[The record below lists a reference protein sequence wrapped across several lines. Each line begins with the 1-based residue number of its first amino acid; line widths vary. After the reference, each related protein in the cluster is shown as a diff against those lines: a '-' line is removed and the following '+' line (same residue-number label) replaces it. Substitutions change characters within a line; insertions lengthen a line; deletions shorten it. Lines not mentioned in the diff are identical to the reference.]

1 MLTFLANHQWDEA
14 PSIRDDNRNR
24 KMHHKEIL
32 STSQRILEERHN
44 EYGDASASFVRI
56 ASLSSLLLNKTI
68 TTYDVSV
75 IMMAVKMSRLV
86 NNKTHKDSW
95 VDLINYTAFAG
106 QFSEDK
112 VAEIVEMTRL
122 KEVENNLA
130 DQIKK

>member
-1 MLTFLANHQWDEA
+1 MLTFLANHQPDEA
-14 PSIRDDNRNR
+14 HSIRDDNRKR
-24 KMHHKEIL
+24 AMHHKEIL
-32 STSQRILEERHN
+32 STSQRILEQRHN

-56 ASLSSLLLNKTI
+56 ASIASLMLNKSI

-86 NNKTHKDSW
+86 NNKNHKDSW

-106 QFSEDK
+106 QFAEDK